1 MRFCESNRRFRIA
14 VMASLT
20 AGWLASFA
28 AAQVTPEQQQKP
40 PVVPSASRNAEP
52 VADVS
57 VPLMEQ
63 PLTLA
68 DFTGMEPR
76 PDLRRTIAQVSG
88 FIQNSFC
95 DGQPATEK
103 TEVYLAHT
111 RTALYI
117 VFLWFDDP
125 VSCLRGLLARRASN

>member
-14 VMASLT
+14 VLASLT

-68 DFTGMEPR
+68 DFTGMGPR
-76 PDLRRTIAQVSG
+76 PDLPRTSPQGSG
-88 FIQNSFC
+88 SIQNS
-95 DGQPATEK
+95 P
-103 TEVYLAHT
+103 
-111 RTALYI
+111 
-117 VFLWFDDP
+117 
-125 VSCLRGLLARRASN
+125 SNGTP